1 MKSNIHFNKSHA
13 TQCLILAGIACIP
26 LLSFSATSFA
36 DYTILTTEA
45 SSVDDLFLT
54 DTDNESANQGDD
66 GAPTSGDELF
76 GPSEE
81 RTETEKNSTE
91 LKIDGFYQL
100 QAAFTYPSPD
110 HGSMARNILEMGT
123 DGRFSENISW
133 KLSGRLAYDAIFEL
147 NDFYS
152 SRVRENRQFN
162 AIFYETY
169 MDISAGDL
177 DFRLG
182 RQNIIWGEMVGLFF
196 ADVVSAKDTRQFVAQ
211 DFDLI
216 RIPQWAARAEY
227 FKEDFYGEII
237 WIPYMTYNEI
247 GEPGDDFYP
256 LGTIPPPDT
265 DLVIRSDQRP
275 ANSLSNSA
283 YGARV
288 SMLKSGWDI
297 AGFYYRSVDAEPAFF
312 SEPVAG
318 PTPTLIIT
326 PEHTKIHQF
335 GATLAKDFGKF
346 VLKSEAVYT
355 KDRWAIV
362 DDPGNKD
369 GVVQQDFLDYVI
381 GLEHTTPNNTFLNF
395 QFYQRWYTD
404 YDSDILFDE
413 FETGIGLF
421 GKVDIGSKIEAE
433 LLLISQLNRSDWMA
447 RPRVTW
453 FFAQNWFVQAGADIF
468 GGDEIGY
475 FGRFDDS
482 GRVYGNVR
490 YTF

>member
-1 MKSNIHFNKSHA
+1 MK
-13 TQCLILAGIACIP
+13 CLIRAVIVCIP
-26 LLSFSATSFA
+26 LLSFPATSAA
-36 DYTILTTEA
+36 DYTILAAEP
-45 SSVDDLFLT
+45 SSFDDLFLDDTDDEPAYQDDDSAPGSSDDLFGLSEEGT
-54 DTDNESANQGDD
+54 DT
-66 GAPTSGDELF
+66 
-76 GPSEE
+76 
-81 RTETEKNSTE
+81 EKDSTK
-91 LKIDGFYQL
+91 LKIDGFYQFE
-100 QAAFTYPSPD
+100 AAYTYPSPG
-110 HGSMARNILEMGT
+110 HGSKARNILDLGT
-123 DGRFSENISW
+123 NGRFSENVSW
-133 KLSGRLAYDAIFEL
+133 KLSGRLFYDAIFEL

-152 SRVRENRQFN
+152 GRVRDNRQFD
-162 AIFYETY
+162 AALYETY
-169 MDISAGDL
+169 LDISAGDL

-182 RQNIIWGEMVGLFF
+182 RQHIIWGEMVGLFF

-227 FKEDFYGEII
+227 FKGDFHSEVI

-247 GEPGDDFYP
+247 GKPGDDFYP
-256 LGTIPPPDT
+256 LGTTPPPGT
-265 DLVIRSDQRP
+265 DLEIRSDQRP

-283 YGARV
+283 YGARL

-297 AGFYYRSVDAEPAFF
+297 SGFYYRSVDAEPAFF
-312 SEPVAG
+312 SETVAG

-326 PEHTKIHQF
+326 PEHKKIHQF

-346 VLKSEAVYT
+346 VLKSEAVFT

-362 DDPGNKD
+362 DDPDNKD

-381 GLEHTTPNNTFLNF
+381 GFEHTTPNNTLLNF
-395 QFYQRWYTD
+395 QIYQRWYTD

-433 LLLISQLNRSDWMA
+433 LLLISQLNRTDWMA
-447 RPRVTW
+447 RPKVTW
-453 FFAQNWFVQAGADIF
+453 LFARDWFVQAGADIF
-468 GGDEIGY
+468 GGDEIGL

-482 GRVYGNVR
+482 DRVYGNVR
-490 YTF
+490 YSF